1 MQEQV
6 AVQTDVRPPLFS
18 GSALRRLIIPLVIEQ
33 FLAMTIGMADTMMV
47 TSVGE
52 HAVSG
57 VSLVDNISILLI
69 NIFSALA
76 TGGAVV
82 AAQYLGSRDEPNA
95 CAAAKQ
101 LFYAIAALSTAM
113 MAVCLLFRE
122 PILRLVFGTL
132 DDDVMTAAMTY
143 FLLTSISYP
152 FLAIY
157 NAGAALFRSMG
168 NSKVS
173 MFASLLMNIVNIG
186 LNAVL
191 IYGVGIGVAGA
202 GFGTLASRLVGALLM
217 TWLICQPHNPIH
229 ISGLFRPE
237 FQNQLVKKILRIGV
251 PNGMENGM
259 FQVGKLMVLGLV
271 TPLGTSATAANA
283 IANSVAAMGVAAH
296 EAGHAVQYAVGYGP
310 IRLRNA
316 IIPVCNFGSQL
327 SILLIVIG
335 LFLYSQP
342 LFGLGVILF
351 GVAVLGQVVTLP
363 VEFNASRRALESL
376 EGGYLLDD
384 EELRGA
390 RKVLSA
396 AAMTYVAALLVS
408 LAQLLR
414 FVLAFNGRRRD

>member
-1 MQEQV
+1 MPV
-6 AVQTDVRPPLFS
+6 YATPFYYDS
-18 GSALRRLIIPLVIEQ
+18 IYW
-33 FLAMTIGMADTMMV
+33 
-47 TSVGE
+47 
-52 HAVSG
+52 
-57 VSLVDNISILLI
+57 ILLI
-69 NIFSALA
+69 PVLVLSIYAQAKVSGNFNKYSQVRNRRHITGAQAAYEVLRAHGITDVNIRPCRGRLTDHYDPRDNTIYLSEPVYNSD
-76 TGGAVV
+76 TV
-82 AAQYLGSRDEPNA
+82 AA
-95 CAAAKQ
+95 
-101 LFYAIAALSTAM
+101 
-113 MAVCLLFRE
+113 V
-122 PILRLVFGTL
+122 
-132 DDDVMTAAMTY
+132 
-143 FLLTSISYP
+143 
-152 FLAIY
+152 
-157 NAGAALFRSMG
+157 
-168 NSKVS
+168 
-173 MFASLLMNIVNIG
+173 
-186 LNAVL
+186 
-191 IYGVGIGVAGA
+191 
-202 GFGTLASRLVGALLM
+202 
-217 TWLICQPHNPIH
+217 
-229 ISGLFRPE
+229 
-237 FQNQLVKKILRIGV
+237 
-251 PNGMENGM
+251 
-259 FQVGKLMVLGLV
+259 
-271 TPLGTSATAANA
+271 
-283 IANSVAAMGVAAH
+283 GVAAH